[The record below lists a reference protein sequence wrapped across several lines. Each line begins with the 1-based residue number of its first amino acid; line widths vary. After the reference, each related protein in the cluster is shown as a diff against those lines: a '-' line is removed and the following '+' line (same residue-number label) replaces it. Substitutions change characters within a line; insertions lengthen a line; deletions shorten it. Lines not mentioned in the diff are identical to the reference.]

1 MRTRIEAIID
11 ELKRLREEGVGGVY
25 LESASLEALKRAIP
39 RRKRSVPR
47 GNLGA
52 AVAAPAVRVGK
63 GVRRNRG
70 PRQDIAPIPPPP
82 VVELPE
88 GTKSEQW
95 EWLRRE
101 VLESKVCR
109 EHLRPGKRI
118 VFGVGSI
125 EADIFFCG
133 EAPGADEEIQGEPFV
148 GRAGQ
153 LLTRI
158 IKAMKLERSEVYIGN
173 IMNWRPEMPT
183 SFGNRPPTQEEMSY
197 CLPYL
202 QAQLRIV
209 EPKVIVALGATAA
222 NGLLGPDP
230 TRKMGSVRGKWF
242 SFDATPLLITYHPS
256 YVLRN
261 GTNDVKRLVWED
273 ILKVMERVGLPISEK
288 QREYFSGST
297 N

>member
-1 MRTRIEAIID
+1 MRSRIEAIID
-11 ELKRLREEGVGGVY
+11 ELKRLKEDGMGGVY
-25 LESASLEALKRAIP
+25 VESASLEALKRALP
-39 RRKRSVPR
+39 RKERGVPR
-47 GNLGA
+47 GNRGA
-52 AVAAPAVRVGK
+52 AVAAPATTVGK
-63 GVRRNRG
+63 GTRPSRG
-70 PRQDIAPIPPPP
+70 PSKGVAPIPPPP
-82 VVELPE
+82 VVTLPE
-88 GTKSEQW
+88 GTKREQW

-125 EADIFFCG
+125 DADIFFCG

-158 IKAMKLERSEVYIGN
+158 INAMNLERSAVYIGN
-173 IMNWRPEMPT
+173 IMNWRPEMPS
-183 SFGNRPPTQEEMSY
+183 SFGNRPPTQEEMNY

-209 EPKVIVALGATAA
+209 EPKVIVALGATAV

-230 TRKMGSVRGKWF
+230 TRKMGAVRGKWF
-242 SFDATPLLITYHPS
+242 SFEATPLLITYHPS

-261 GTNDVKRLVWED
+261 GTNYVKRLVWED
-273 ILKVMERVGLPISEK
+273 MLKMMERVGLPISEK
-288 QREYFSGST
+288 QREYFSEST

>member
-1 MRTRIEAIID
+1 MRSRIEAIID

-25 LESASLEALKRAIP
+25 VESATLEALKRALP
-39 RRKRSVPR
+39 LRKRGVSR
-47 GNLGA
+47 GNCGA
-52 AVAAPAVRVGK
+52 AVAAPAKRVGK
-63 GVRRNRG
+63 GARRSRG
-70 PRQDIAPIPPPP
+70 PRKDIAPIPPPP
-82 VVELPE
+82 IVELPE

-109 EHLRPGKRI
+109 EHLRPGKKI

-158 IKAMKLERSEVYIGN
+158 IKAMNLERSEVYIGN

-183 SFGNRPPTQEEMSY
+183 SFGNRPPTQEEMNY
-197 CLPYL
+197 CLSYL

-230 TRKMGSVRGKWF
+230 TRKMGTVRGKWF
-242 SFDATPLLITYHPS
+242 SLDATPLLITYHPS

-261 GTNDVKRLVWED
+261 GTNHVKRLVWED
-273 ILKVMERVGLPISEK
+273 MLKVMERVGLPISEK
-288 QREYFSGST
+288 QREYFSEST